1 LHTRPATEI
10 VKRASSFNAD
20 IRLAYQKLEVNAK
33 SILGVLMLA
42 ASKGARIAVTAFGK
56 DAEEAVASL
65 IELAGNQFNIK
76 Y

>member
-1 LHTRPATEI
+1 
-10 VKRASSFNAD
+10 
-20 IRLAYQKLEVNAK
+20 
-33 SILGVLMLA
+33 MLA
-42 ASKGARIAVTAFGK
+42 ASKGAKIAVTAFGE